1 MKKRNLK
8 RNEDSIKVIEM
19 GGLLPLLQTRRRST
33 SMNKTKEQ
41 KGISEEDER
50 KNKAENDEKAEERTN
65 ERRRGG
71 GANRFHH
78 EQE

>member
-1 MKKRNLK
+1 
-8 RNEDSIKVIEM
+8 M

-50 KNKAENDEKAEERTN
+50 KNKTENDEKAEERKKDEEEEGRIGFITSKSS
-65 ERRRGG
+65 
-71 GANRFHH
+71 
-78 EQE
+78 